1 MAPAMINAIIK
12 VEKLKADDVFFNDT
26 GIEEEDVEPSIK
38 ELGIEDD
45 PELKAV
51 IEEFAKKSADFL
63 ETKKDETSKLIA
75 MAKEI

>member
-12 VEKLKADDVFFNDT
+12 VEKLKADDVFFNET

>member
-1 MAPAMINAIIK
+1 MINAIIK

-26 GIEEEDVEPSIK
+26 GIEEEDVEPSIM

>member
-1 MAPAMINAIIK
+1 MINAIIK
-12 VEKLKADDVFFNDT
+12 VEKLKADDVFFNET